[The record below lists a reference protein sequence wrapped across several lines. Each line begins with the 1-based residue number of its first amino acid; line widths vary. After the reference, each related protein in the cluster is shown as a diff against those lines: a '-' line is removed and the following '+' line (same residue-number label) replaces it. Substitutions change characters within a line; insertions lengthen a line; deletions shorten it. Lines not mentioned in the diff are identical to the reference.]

1 MTHTTLQERVKIAT
15 LAQAGLH
22 DRAIAEQVGWRVGTV
37 RKWRRRAQQAGRAGL
52 QDRRGRPPSGALR
65 SFGPAIRERLVAWR
79 AAHPGW
85 GPKTLHTELIHDP
98 TLRSQAVPSQRS
110 IARWLREQGLSRR
123 YERHR
128 ALPEVTPCPPLN
140 PHEEWELD
148 ARGHARVAD
157 VGVVALLNLND
168 VCSRLRLLSYP
179 CVVGRQRAT
188 RHPDTT
194 DYQLLL
200 RLAFTEWGRPNRL
213 AVDRDSVFHDNT
225 CPSPFPT
232 RFHLWLLG
240 LGCQLV
246 FGRPNQ
252 PRDQAVTE
260 RSHQLWAQQVL
271 QGQTF
276 ASLGDLQRALQ
287 RRRHFLNALL
297 PCRSLAERPPLV
309 AFPHAAHSARPY
321 RPEWE
326 PALFDPAPIQAYLAQ
341 GEWFR
346 KASAVGSV
354 SLGHQIYC
362 LGPAFVRQ
370 EVAITFDPTD
380 YHLLFQTADLAQ
392 FRRLPIKGLT
402 VPDLVGDV
410 WPLLGP
416 EPFQLALPFTAH
428 EARLLRFSDTLVA

>member
-1 MTHTTLQERVKIAT
+1 
-15 LAQAGLH
+15 
-22 DRAIAEQVGWRVGTV
+22 
-37 RKWRRRAQQAGRAGL
+37 
-52 QDRRGRPPSGALR
+52 
-65 SFGPAIRERLVAWR
+65 LVAWR

-85 GPKTLHTELIHDP
+85 GAKTLHTELMHDP
-98 TLRSQAVPSQRS
+98 TLETQRVPSQRS

-123 YERHR
+123 YERRR
-128 ALPEVTPCPPLN
+128 ALPEVNQARPLV

-148 ARGHARVAD
+148 ARGHARVAE

-168 VCSRLRLLSYP
+168 VCSRTRLLSYP

-200 RLAFTEWGRPNRL
+200 RLAFTEWGLPDRL
-213 AVDRDSVFHDNT
+213 AVDRESVFHDNSS
-225 CPSPFPT
+225 PSPFPT
-232 RFHLWLLG
+232 RFHLWLLS

-246 FGRPNQ
+246 FGRPAQ

-260 RSHQLWAQQVL
+260 RSHQLWDQQVL
-271 QGQTF
+271 RGQTF
-276 ASLGDLQRALQ
+276 ATLADLDRVL
-287 RRRHFLNALL
+287 RGRRHFLNTLL
-297 PCRSLAERPPLV
+297 PCRSLAEVPPLV
-309 AFPHAAHSARPY
+309 AFPHAARPRRPY

-326 PALFDPAPIQAYLAQ
+326 PDLFDPAPIHAYLAR

-346 KASAVGSV
+346 KGSAVGSV

-380 YHLLFQTADLAQ
+380 QHLVFQVADPAHL
-392 FRRLPIKGLT
+392 RRLPIKGLT
-402 VPDLVGDV
+402 APDLLGDV
-410 WPLLGP
+410 WPLLAPG
-416 EPFQLALPFTAH
+416 PFQLALPFTAR
-428 EARLLRFSDTLVA
+428 EARLLRFYDTLVS